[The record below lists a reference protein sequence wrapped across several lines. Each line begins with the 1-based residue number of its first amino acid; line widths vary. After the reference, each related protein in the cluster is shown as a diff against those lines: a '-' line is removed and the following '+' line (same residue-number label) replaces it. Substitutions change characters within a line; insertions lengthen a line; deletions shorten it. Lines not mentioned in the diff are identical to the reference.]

1 MTIPDA
7 LWTHPMACACGRT
20 HVVPIEAV
28 VVAEDAL
35 AQLQHFV
42 EARGFQRILVVADV
56 NTWAVLGEA
65 VVEALAPSQPH
76 MALQVFPH
84 RQDLRPDEEA
94 VARIRTAIA
103 TAEATVAIAV
113 GSGVIN
119 DLVRYATDRERIP
132 YVAVPTAPS
141 MDGYASAVAAMQ
153 FQGVKVTFP
162 AHAPIGIFTQ
172 PHVLAEAPAALIRS
186 GFGDLMGKVIALA
199 DWKLA
204 HRFYGEYFCEFSYQ
218 LMQGALQASVRQVTG
233 LQAQEPEA
241 VGELFAGLIISG
253 LAMAFVGNSRPAS
266 GSEHHCSHYWD
277 FLAYSGQ
284 RPHTAHGVQV
294 GYATQWAMDL
304 YRVLLTLPALRQPVM
319 PVLDGSWEEAMAK
332 EYGGGAPAVI
342 AQQQEK
348 RRWLTERTAFWAP
361 DLGGLITALQPE
373 WQAFDEIEQALD
385 RLGMPHQP
393 GAFGIPPAM
402 LAQTL
407 EHAHELRSRYTIL
420 DCLSGQGRRTESI
433 QQILGVL

>member
-1 MTIPDA
+1 ME
-7 LWTHPMACACGRT
+7 
-20 HVVPIEAV
+20 V
-28 VVAEDAL
+28 
-35 AQLQHFV
+35 
-42 EARGFQRILVVADV
+42 RGFQRILLVADV
-56 NTWAVLGEA
+56 NTFPVLGQA
-65 VVEALAPSQPH
+65 ALGVLARGRHSVPV
-76 MALQVFPH
+76 QVFPESH
-84 RQDLRPDEEA
+84 DLRPDEEA
-94 VARIRTAIA
+94 VSTIRAAIQTADV
-103 TAEATVAIAV
+103 EVAVAV

-119 DLVRYATDRERIP
+119 DLVRYATDCEQIP

-162 AHAPIGIFTQ
+162 AQAPIGIFAQ
-172 PHVLAEAPAALIRS
+172 PHVLAEAPAAMVRS

-204 HRFYGEYFCEFSYQ
+204 HRLYGEYFCEFSYQ
-218 LMQGALQASVRQVTG
+218 LMQGALQAGVRQVTG
-233 LQAQEPEA
+233 LQEQDPEA
-241 VGELFAGLIISG
+241 IGGLFRGLIVSG

-284 RPHTAHGVQV
+284 RAHTAHGLQV
-294 GYATQWAMDL
+294 GYATQWVMDL
-304 YRVLLTLPALRQPVM
+304 YRVLTTLPTLRRPVM
-319 PVLDGSWEEAMAK
+319 PVLDGSWEESMAK
-332 EYGGGAPAVI
+332 EYGAGAPAVI

-348 RRWLTERTAFWAP
+348 QRWLTERTAFWAP
-361 DLGGLITALQPE
+361 DIGGLITALQPE

-393 GAFGIPPAM
+393 GAFGIPPDM

-420 DCLSGQGRRTESI
+420 DFFSGQGRRTESI